1 MGPRS
6 SASRWPREAAG
17 RSRPSGLASLSPPC
31 GRDRRMTGWAVRHF
45 TPGDVDHWLNLAVQ
59 RAP

>member
-1 MGPRS
+1 
-6 SASRWPREAAG
+6 
-17 RSRPSGLASLSPPC
+17 
-31 GRDRRMTGWAVRHF
+31 MTGWAVRHF